1 MALYPVELLEYTAE
15 EGTQEN
21 PWDISAEGEGN
32 NITAYLEKNNGDEST
47 PTYTLVISG
56 SGAMADFLTR
66 VRLLGICIFLIKA
79 LKRRLLK
86 SQSEK
91 M

>member
-47 PTYTLVISG
+47 PPIRLSSPEAVRCG
-56 SGAMADFLTR
+56 FLTR
-66 VRLLGICIFLIKA
+66 VRLLGICI
-79 LKRRLLK
+79 
-86 SQSEK
+86 S
-91 M
+91 